1 MGVSPYVYNLSN
13 ELTSKPGTAY
23 TYDNNGNLLSK
34 DDAGGTTSYVWDPE
48 NRLTSVTL
56 PGSGE
61 TVSFQYDP
69 FGRRIYKS
77 SPYGTTIFVYDGIN
91 VIEEVSADGSLV
103 ALYTHGLNMDE
114 PLAMLR
120 GNTMRYYLADG
131 LGSVTS
137 LTDAKGNLTST
148 YQYDSFGN
156 LTASTGSIFNPFRYT
171 GREFDTET
179 GLYFYRARYY
189 DPSIGRFISE
199 DPIRFRGG
207 INFYCYVKN
216 NPINWIDP
224 FGLCRK
230 KGETFLDCLNRHAH
244 DEFPLL
250 VYFDNFGWYGL
261 SSAIVGT
268 SVSAFDVF
276 VNSAGKRAIE
286 DAYLAAAKKTG
297 NILEKMTAAK
307 AAEKAAARIA
317 LLRTT
322 LGVASK
328 ASFVI
333 GVASTVTSV
342 YARSLNYWE

>member
-61 TVSFQYDP
+61 PVSFQYDP
-69 FGRRIYKS
+69 FGRRIYKA
-77 SPYGTTIFVYDGIN
+77 SPSGTTIFVYDGIN

-103 ALYTHGLNMDE
+103 ALYTHGLGIDD

-199 DPIRFRGG
+199 DPIRFGGG
-207 INFYCYVKN
+207 INFYRYCLN
-216 NPINWIDP
+216 NPVNLIDS
-224 FGLCRK
+224 L
-230 KGETFLDCLNRHAH
+230 
-244 DEFPLL
+244 
-250 VYFDNFGWYGL
+250 GL
-261 SSAIVGT
+261 SPACELGCVLLGTARTGITVHIISGVDALIGGLLSKVRMPAIANLSA
-268 SVSAFDVF
+268 
-276 VNSAGKRAIE
+276 
-286 DAYLAAAKKTG
+286 
-297 NILEKMTAAK
+297 TAAV
-307 AAEKAAARIA
+307 AGVSGMSQYWGAEKLANSISGPIVDCINKCREED
-317 LLRTT
+317 R
-322 LGVASK
+322 
-328 ASFVI
+328 
-333 GVASTVTSV
+333 
-342 YARSLNYWE
+342 NPC